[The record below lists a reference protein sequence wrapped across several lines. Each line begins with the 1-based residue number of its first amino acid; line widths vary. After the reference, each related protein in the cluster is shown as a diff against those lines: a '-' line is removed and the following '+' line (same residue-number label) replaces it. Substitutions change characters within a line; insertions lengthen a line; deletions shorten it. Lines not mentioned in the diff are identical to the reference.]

1 LTIPG
6 TGRKPTVAFIQTE
19 DGFGIALDDQP
30 ASTPMRR
37 ALAVPSKSLAEAVAA
52 EWEAQGDEI
61 VPRTMPLTQ
70 LAVTALDR
78 VEDRREEVIDELA
91 AYGSTELLCY
101 RAEHPAE
108 LARREH
114 EAWQPLLD
122 WLALRFDAPLA
133 VTSGIVHKPQNPV
146 TLAAL
151 RAAIAAR
158 SSWELAAL
166 ALAAHAT
173 GSIVLAL
180 ALAEER
186 IDAEAAWS
194 LSLMDELYQ
203 AELWGVDPLAVARRE
218 SIRNDIVAAQ
228 EFLRLL
234 RAS

>member
-1 LTIPG
+1 MEG
-6 TGRKPTVAFIQTE
+6 
-19 DGFGIALDDQP
+19 GFGIALDDQP

-37 ALAVPSKSLAEAVAA
+37 PLAVPSRSLAEAIAA
-52 EWEAQGDEI
+52 EWQAQGEEV
-61 VPRTMPLTQ
+61 VPRTMALTQ

-78 VEDRREEVIDELA
+78 VEDRREEVINELA

-101 RAEHPAE
+101 RAEHPDE
-108 LARREH
+108 LARREN

-133 VTSGIVHKPQNPV
+133 VTSGISHKPQSP
-146 TLAAL
+146 TALAAL
-151 RAAIAAR
+151 RAAISAR
-158 SSWELAAL
+158 NSWELAAL
-166 ALAAHAT
+166 ALAAHTA

-180 ALAEER
+180 AMAEER
-186 IDAEAAWS
+186 IDAETAWS

-203 AELWGVDPLAVARRE
+203 AELWGVDPLAIARRE
-218 SIRNDIVAAQ
+218 GIRQDVIAAY

>member
-1 LTIPG
+1 
-6 TGRKPTVAFIQTE
+6 
-19 DGFGIALDDQP
+19 
-30 ASTPMRR
+30 MRR
-37 ALAVPSKSLAEAVAA
+37 ALAVPSKSLAEAVTA
-52 EWEAQGDEI
+52 EWQRQGDEI

-108 LARREH
+108 LARCEH

-133 VTSGIVHKPQNPV
+133 AISGIVHKPQNPV
-146 TLAAL
+146 ALAAL

-186 IDAEAAWS
+186 IDAETAWS

>member
-1 LTIPG
+1 LK
-6 TGRKPTVAFIQTE
+6 RRFARVAAIET
-19 DGFGIALDDQP
+19 DAGFSIALDDQT

-37 ALAVPSKSLAEAVAA
+37 ALAVPSRSLAEAIAA
-52 EWEAQGDEI
+52 EWQAQGEEI

-91 AYGSTELLCY
+91 AYASTELLCY

-108 LARREH
+108 LARREN

-122 WLALRFDAPLA
+122 WVALRFDAPLA
-133 VTSGIVHKPQNPV
+133 VTSGIVHKPQSPEA
-146 TLAAL
+146 LAAL
-151 RAAIAAR
+151 RAAIAGR
-158 SSWELAAL
+158 NSWELAAL
-166 ALAAHAT
+166 ALATHAA

-203 AELWGVDPLAVARRE
+203 AELWGVDALAVTRRE
-218 SIRNDIVAAQ
+218 AIRQDIVAAQ